1 MIDIQKVE
9 LPRSPGIYKFIN
21 QRKEIIYVGKSKDLS
36 KRVKSYFQKNI
47 ANRKI
52 KNLVN
57 EVSDIKFIIS
67 DSEHDAL
74 LLENS
79 LIKKNKPKYNILLR
93 DDKTYPWICIKNER
107 FPRVFL
113 TRKVIK
119 DGSDYFGPYTN
130 VKVINK
136 LLNVIKA
143 LYPIRS
149 DNYNF
154 TQKQI
159 NDKDND
165 IYLKCHNKNGMTLIL
180 GFKNYPIQE
189 EESFITEEDYLKNIN
204 YAKDILNGKFDDIRK
219 RLNKEMID
227 NSKKL
232 KFEESQSI
240 KEKIQL
246 LENYRSKSIIVN
258 DKKNNLDVIGI
269 VDDEDFYFI
278 NYMKIMNGT
287 VISSDSFKFR
297 KKIKDIS
304 ELRQIVFNIRSKYN
318 SHKNEIVSNIKMDE
332 ILGENVATYVPR
344 RGEKKKLIDMSIKN
358 ILFFKKN
365 LYNEKKER
373 KSKRLAVLIEL
384 KNKLNLKNIPFHI
397 ECYDISNIQ
406 GSNTV
411 ASLVTFQDGY
421 PNKKEYRRYKIKD
434 INKPDDFE
442 SMKQVISRRYKRVI
456 DENLSFP
463 DLIIIDGGKGQL
475 SSACEALK
483 ELNIYNK
490 TNIIGLAKKLEEVY
504 FPNDSMPILLN
515 KKSYYLKLL
524 QQIRNEAHRFA
535 INYHKDLRSKN
546 FLKSG
551 IESIR
556 GIGEKT
562 RLKLINKF
570 GSIAGIKKANKKDL
584 EDTIGQKKT
593 ADILKILGRIVM
605 LIFPQIGFPFH
616 QILLNLEAC
625 HYPLFS

>member
-21 QRKEIIYVGKSKDLS
+21 QKKEIIYVGKSKDLS

-57 EVSDIKFIIS
+57 EVSEIKFIIS

-332 ILGENVATYVPR
+332 ILGENVVTYVPR

-593 ADILKILGRIVM
+593 ADILRY
-605 LIFPQIGFPFH
+605 
-616 QILLNLEAC
+616 LEE
-625 HYPLFS
+625 

>member
-189 EESFITEEDYLKNIN
+189 DESFITEEDYLKNIN

-434 INKPDDFE
+434 IKKPDDFE

-456 DENLSFP
+456 DESLSFP

-584 EDTIGQKKT
+584 EDSIGQKKA
-593 ADILKILGRIVM
+593 ADILRY
-605 LIFPQIGFPFH
+605 
-616 QILLNLEAC
+616 LEE
-625 HYPLFS
+625 

>member
-246 LENYRSKSIIVN
+246 LENYRAKSIIVN

-332 ILGENVATYVPR
+332 ILGENVVTYVPR

-593 ADILKILGRIVM
+593 ADILRY
-605 LIFPQIGFPFH
+605 
-616 QILLNLEAC
+616 LEE
-625 HYPLFS
+625 Y

>member
-189 EESFITEEDYLKNIN
+189 EESFITEEDYLRNIN

-332 ILGENVATYVPR
+332 ILGENVVTYVPR

-411 ASLVTFQDGY
+411 ASLFTFQDGY

-551 IESIR
+551 IESIT

-593 ADILKILGRIVM
+593 VDILRY
-605 LIFPQIGFPFH
+605 
-616 QILLNLEAC
+616 LEE
-625 HYPLFS
+625 

>member
-21 QRKEIIYVGKSKDLS
+21 QKKEIIYVGKSKDLS

-113 TRKVIK
+113 TRKVIT

-165 IYLKCHNKNGMTLIL
+165 IYLKCHKKNGITLIL

-551 IESIR
+551 IESIK

-562 RLKLINKF
+562 RVKLINKF
-570 GSIAGIKKANKKDL
+570 GSIAGIKKANKKHLEYIIPTDWLPIPSDL
-584 EDTIGQKKT
+584 AQ
-593 ADILKILGRIVM
+593 
-605 LIFPQIGFPFH
+605 P
-616 QILLNLEAC
+616 
-625 HYPLFS
+625 

>member
-21 QRKEIIYVGKSKDLS
+21 QKKEIIYVGKSKDLS

-189 EESFITEEDYLKNIN
+189 DESFITEEDYLKNIN

-318 SHKNEIVSNIKMDE
+318 SHKNEIISNIKMDK
-332 ILGENVATYVPR
+332 ILGENVVTSVPR

-515 KKSYYLKLL
+515 KKSYYLKIL

-551 IESIR
+551 IESIG

-593 ADILKILGRIVM
+593 ADILRY
-605 LIFPQIGFPFH
+605 
-616 QILLNLEAC
+616 LEE
-625 HYPLFS
+625 

>member
-1 MIDIQKVE
+1 MINIKKVE

-21 QRKEIIYVGKSKDLS
+21 QKKEIIYVGKSKDLS

-47 ANRKI
+47 GNRKI

-57 EVSDIKFIIS
+57 EVSEIKFIIS

-159 NDKDND
+159 NDKEND
-165 IYLKCHNKNGMTLIL
+165 IYLKCHKKNGMTLIL
-180 GFKNYPIQE
+180 GFKNYPIE
-189 EESFITEEDYLKNIN
+189 EESFITEEDYLRNIN

-219 RLNKEMID
+219 RLNKEMIH

-278 NYMKIMNGT
+278 NYMKIINGI

-304 ELRQIVFNIRSKYN
+304 ELRQIDFNIRSKYN

-332 ILGENVATYVPR
+332 ILGANVVTYVPR

-421 PNKKEYRRYKIKD
+421 PNKKEYRRYKIKY

-570 GSIAGIKKANKKDL
+570 GSIAGIKKANKKDI

-593 ADILKILGRIVM
+593 ADILRY
-605 LIFPQIGFPFH
+605 
-616 QILLNLEAC
+616 LEE
-625 HYPLFS
+625 

>member
-189 EESFITEEDYLKNIN
+189 DESFITEEDYLKNIN

-332 ILGENVATYVPR
+332 ILGENVVTYVPR

-434 INKPDDFE
+434 IDKPDDFE

-570 GSIAGIKKANKKDL
+570 GSIAGIKKATKKDL
-584 EDTIGQKKT
+584 EDSIGQKKA
-593 ADILKILGRIVM
+593 ADILRY
-605 LIFPQIGFPFH
+605 
-616 QILLNLEAC
+616 LEE
-625 HYPLFS
+625 

>member
-21 QRKEIIYVGKSKDLS
+21 QKKEIIYVGKSKDLS

-107 FPRVFL
+107 FPRIFL

-159 NDKDND
+159 NDKEND
-165 IYLKCHNKNGMTLIL
+165 IYLKCHKKNGMTLIL
-180 GFKNYPIQE
+180 GFKNYPIEE
-189 EESFITEEDYLKNIN
+189 EESFITEEDYLRNIN

-278 NYMKIMNGT
+278 NYMKIMSGS

-332 ILGENVATYVPR
+332 ILGENVVTYVPR

-421 PNKKEYRRYKIKD
+421 PNKKDYRRYKIKD

-593 ADILKILGRIVM
+593 ADILRY
-605 LIFPQIGFPFH
+605 
-616 QILLNLEAC
+616 LEE
-625 HYPLFS
+625 

>member
-21 QRKEIIYVGKSKDLS
+21 QKKEIIYVGKSKDLS

-57 EVSDIKFIIS
+57 EVSEIKFIIS

-189 EESFITEEDYLKNIN
+189 EESFITEEDYLRNIN

-332 ILGENVATYVPR
+332 ILGENVVTYVPR

-584 EDTIGQKKT
+584 EDSIGQKKA
-593 ADILKILGRIVM
+593 ADILRY
-605 LIFPQIGFPFH
+605 
-616 QILLNLEAC
+616 LEE
-625 HYPLFS
+625 

>member
-21 QRKEIIYVGKSKDLS
+21 QKKEIIYVGKSKDLS

-113 TRKVIK
+113 TRKVIR

-165 IYLKCHNKNGMTLIL
+165 IYLKCHKKNGMTLIL
-180 GFKNYPIQE
+180 GFKNYPIEE
-189 EESFITEEDYLKNIN
+189 EESFITEEDYLRNIN

-332 ILGENVATYVPR
+332 ILGENVVTYVPR

-551 IESIR
+551 IESIG

-593 ADILKILGRIVM
+593 ADILRY
-605 LIFPQIGFPFH
+605 
-616 QILLNLEAC
+616 LEE
-625 HYPLFS
+625 

>member
-189 EESFITEEDYLKNIN
+189 EESFITEEDYLRNIN

-584 EDTIGQKKT
+584 EDSIGQKKA
-593 ADILKILGRIVM
+593 ADILKY
-605 LIFPQIGFPFH
+605 
-616 QILLNLEAC
+616 LEE
-625 HYPLFS
+625 

>member
-258 DKKNNLDVIGI
+258 DKKNNFDVIGI

-318 SHKNEIVSNIKMDE
+318 SHKNEIVSNINMDE
-332 ILGENVATYVPR
+332 ILGENVVTYVPR

-570 GSIAGIKKANKKDL
+570 GSIAGIKKATKKDL
-584 EDTIGQKKT
+584 EDSIGQKKA
-593 ADILKILGRIVM
+593 ADILRY
-605 LIFPQIGFPFH
+605 
-616 QILLNLEAC
+616 LEE
-625 HYPLFS
+625 

>member
-332 ILGENVATYVPR
+332 ILGENVVTYVPR

-551 IESIR
+551 IESIK

-593 ADILKILGRIVM
+593 ADILRY
-605 LIFPQIGFPFH
+605 
-616 QILLNLEAC
+616 LEE
-625 HYPLFS
+625 

>member
-21 QRKEIIYVGKSKDLS
+21 QKKEIIYVGKSKDLS

-149 DNYNF
+149 DNYNL

-165 IYLKCHNKNGMTLIL
+165 IYLKCHKKNGMTLIL
-180 GFKNYPIQE
+180 GFKNYPIEE

-332 ILGENVATYVPR
+332 ILGENVVTYVPR

-551 IESIR
+551 IESIG

-593 ADILKILGRIVM
+593 ADILRY
-605 LIFPQIGFPFH
+605 
-616 QILLNLEAC
+616 LEE
-625 HYPLFS
+625 

>member
-227 NSKKL
+227 NSNKL

-332 ILGENVATYVPR
+332 ILGENVVTYVPR

-593 ADILKILGRIVM
+593 ADILRY
-605 LIFPQIGFPFH
+605 
-616 QILLNLEAC
+616 LEE
-625 HYPLFS
+625 

>member
-21 QRKEIIYVGKSKDLS
+21 QKKEIIYVGKSKDLS

-332 ILGENVATYVPR
+332 ILGENVVTYVPR

-434 INKPDDFE
+434 IDKPDDFE

-551 IESIR
+551 IESIK

-593 ADILKILGRIVM
+593 ADILRY
-605 LIFPQIGFPFH
+605 
-616 QILLNLEAC
+616 LEE
-625 HYPLFS
+625 

>member
-21 QRKEIIYVGKSKDLS
+21 QKKEIIYVGKSKDLS

-136 LLNVIKA
+136 LLNVIKV

-165 IYLKCHNKNGMTLIL
+165 IYLKCHKKNGMTLIL
-180 GFKNYPIQE
+180 GFKNYPIEE
-189 EESFITEEDYLKNIN
+189 EESFITEDDYLRNIN

-227 NSKKL
+227 NSNKL

-318 SHKNEIVSNIKMDE
+318 SHKNEIISNIKMGE
-332 ILGENVATYVPR
+332 ILGESVVTYVPR

-551 IESIR
+551 IESIK

-593 ADILKILGRIVM
+593 ADILRY
-605 LIFPQIGFPFH
+605 
-616 QILLNLEAC
+616 LEE
-625 HYPLFS
+625 

>member
-189 EESFITEEDYLKNIN
+189 DESFITEEDYLKNIN

-332 ILGENVATYVPR
+332 ILGENVVTYVPR

-593 ADILKILGRIVM
+593 ADILRY
-605 LIFPQIGFPFH
+605 
-616 QILLNLEAC
+616 LEEKKC
-625 HYPLFS
+625 

>member
-21 QRKEIIYVGKSKDLS
+21 QKKEIIYVGKSKDLS

-159 NDKDND
+159 NDKEND
-165 IYLKCHNKNGMTLIL
+165 IYLKCHKKNGMTLIL
-180 GFKNYPIQE
+180 GFKNYPIEE
-189 EESFITEEDYLKNIN
+189 EESFITEEDYLRNIN

-332 ILGENVATYVPR
+332 ILGENVVTYVPR

-551 IESIR
+551 IESIG

-593 ADILKILGRIVM
+593 ADILRY
-605 LIFPQIGFPFH
+605 
-616 QILLNLEAC
+616 LEE
-625 HYPLFS
+625 

>member
-189 EESFITEEDYLKNIN
+189 DESFITEEDYLKNIN

-332 ILGENVATYVPR
+332 ILGENVVTYVPR

-434 INKPDDFE
+434 IVKPDDFE

-593 ADILKILGRIVM
+593 ADILRY
-605 LIFPQIGFPFH
+605 
-616 QILLNLEAC
+616 LEE
-625 HYPLFS
+625 

>member
-21 QRKEIIYVGKSKDLS
+21 QKKEIIYVGKSKDLS

-189 EESFITEEDYLKNIN
+189 DESFITEEDYLKNIN

-332 ILGENVATYVPR
+332 ILGENVVTYVPR

-593 ADILKILGRIVM
+593 ADILRY
-605 LIFPQIGFPFH
+605 
-616 QILLNLEAC
+616 LEE
-625 HYPLFS
+625 

>member
-227 NSKKL
+227 NSNKL

-332 ILGENVATYVPR
+332 ILGENVVTYVPR

-584 EDTIGQKKT
+584 EDSIGQKKA
-593 ADILKILGRIVM
+593 ADILRY
-605 LIFPQIGFPFH
+605 
-616 QILLNLEAC
+616 LEE
-625 HYPLFS
+625 

>member
-189 EESFITEEDYLKNIN
+189 DESFITEEDYLKNIN

-227 NSKKL
+227 NSNKL

-332 ILGENVATYVPR
+332 ILGENVVTYVPR
-344 RGEKKKLIDMSIKN
+344 RGERKKLIDMSIKN

-365 LYNEKKER
+365 LYNENKER

-584 EDTIGQKKT
+584 EDSIGQKKA
-593 ADILKILGRIVM
+593 ADILRY
-605 LIFPQIGFPFH
+605 
-616 QILLNLEAC
+616 LEE
-625 HYPLFS
+625 

>member
-189 EESFITEEDYLKNIN
+189 EESSITEEDYLKNIN

-332 ILGENVATYVPR
+332 ILGENVVTYVPR

-570 GSIAGIKKANKKDL
+570 GSIAGIKKATKKDL
-584 EDTIGQKKT
+584 EDSIGQKKA
-593 ADILKILGRIVM
+593 ADILRY
-605 LIFPQIGFPFH
+605 
-616 QILLNLEAC
+616 LEE
-625 HYPLFS
+625 

>member
-9 LPRSPGIYKFIN
+9 LPRSPGIYKFVN
-21 QRKEIIYVGKSKDLS
+21 QKKEIIYVGKSKDLS

-165 IYLKCHNKNGMTLIL
+165 IYLKCHKKNGMTLIL
-180 GFKNYPIQE
+180 GFKNYPIDE

-246 LENYRSKSIIVN
+246 LENYRSRSIIVN

-332 ILGENVATYVPR
+332 ILGKNVVTYIPR

-593 ADILKILGRIVM
+593 ADILRY
-605 LIFPQIGFPFH
+605 
-616 QILLNLEAC
+616 LEE
-625 HYPLFS
+625 

>member
-21 QRKEIIYVGKSKDLS
+21 QKKEIIYVGKSKDLS

-165 IYLKCHNKNGMTLIL
+165 IYLKCHKKNGMTLIL
-180 GFKNYPIQE
+180 GFKNYPIEE
-189 EESFITEEDYLKNIN
+189 EESFITEEDYLRNIN

-332 ILGENVATYVPR
+332 ILGENVVTYVPR

-515 KKSYYLKLL
+515 KKSYYLKIL

-593 ADILKILGRIVM
+593 ADILRY
-605 LIFPQIGFPFH
+605 
-616 QILLNLEAC
+616 LEE
-625 HYPLFS
+625 

>member
-1 MIDIQKVE
+1 MINIKKVE

-21 QRKEIIYVGKSKDLS
+21 QKKEIIYVGKSKDLS

-47 ANRKI
+47 GNRKI

-57 EVSDIKFIIS
+57 EVSEIKFIIS

-159 NDKDND
+159 NDKEND
-165 IYLKCHNKNGMTLIL
+165 IYLKCHKKNGMTLIL
-180 GFKNYPIQE
+180 GFKNYPIE
-189 EESFITEEDYLKNIN
+189 EESFITEEDYLRNIN

-219 RLNKEMID
+219 RLNKEMIH

-287 VISSDSFKFR
+287 IISSDSFKFR

-332 ILGENVATYVPR
+332 ILGANVVTYVPR

-421 PNKKEYRRYKIKD
+421 PNKKEYRRYKIKY

-570 GSIAGIKKANKKDL
+570 GSIAGIKKANKKDI

-593 ADILKILGRIVM
+593 ADILRY
-605 LIFPQIGFPFH
+605 
-616 QILLNLEAC
+616 LEE
-625 HYPLFS
+625 

>member
-36 KRVKSYFQKNI
+36 KRVKSYFQKNT

-332 ILGENVATYVPR
+332 ILGENVVTYVPR

-593 ADILKILGRIVM
+593 ADILRY
-605 LIFPQIGFPFH
+605 
-616 QILLNLEAC
+616 LEE
-625 HYPLFS
+625 

>member
-21 QRKEIIYVGKSKDLS
+21 QKKEIIYVGKSKDLS

-149 DNYNF
+149 DNYNL

-165 IYLKCHNKNGMTLIL
+165 IYLKCHKKNGMTLIL
-180 GFKNYPIQE
+180 GFKNYPIEE
-189 EESFITEEDYLKNIN
+189 EESFITEEDYLRNIN

-269 VDDEDFYFI
+269 VDNEGFYFI

-332 ILGENVATYVPR
+332 ILGENVVTYVPR

-515 KKSYYLKLL
+515 KKSYYLKIL

-551 IESIR
+551 IESIG

-593 ADILKILGRIVM
+593 ADILRY
-605 LIFPQIGFPFH
+605 
-616 QILLNLEAC
+616 LEE
-625 HYPLFS
+625 

>member
-180 GFKNYPIQE
+180 GFKNYPIEE
-189 EESFITEEDYLKNIN
+189 EESFITEEDYLRNIN

-332 ILGENVATYVPR
+332 ILGENVVTYVPR

-434 INKPDDFE
+434 IDKPDDFE

-570 GSIAGIKKANKKDL
+570 GSIAGIKKATKKDL
-584 EDTIGQKKT
+584 EDSIGQKKA
-593 ADILKILGRIVM
+593 ADILRY
-605 LIFPQIGFPFH
+605 
-616 QILLNLEAC
+616 LEE
-625 HYPLFS
+625 

>member
-21 QRKEIIYVGKSKDLS
+21 QKKEIIYVGKSKDLS

-113 TRKVIK
+113 TRKVIT

-189 EESFITEEDYLKNIN
+189 DESFITEEDYLKNIN

-332 ILGENVATYVPR
+332 ILGENVVTYVPR

-551 IESIR
+551 IESIK

-593 ADILKILGRIVM
+593 ADILRY
-605 LIFPQIGFPFH
+605 
-616 QILLNLEAC
+616 LEE
-625 HYPLFS
+625 

>member
-149 DNYNF
+149 DNYNL

-332 ILGENVATYVPR
+332 ILGENVVTYVPR

-593 ADILKILGRIVM
+593 ADILRY
-605 LIFPQIGFPFH
+605 
-616 QILLNLEAC
+616 LEE
-625 HYPLFS
+625 

>member
-332 ILGENVATYVPR
+332 ILGENVVTYVPR

-434 INKPDDFE
+434 IDKPDDFE

-551 IESIR
+551 IESIT

-584 EDTIGQKKT
+584 EDTIGQKKA
-593 ADILKILGRIVM
+593 ADILRY
-605 LIFPQIGFPFH
+605 
-616 QILLNLEAC
+616 LEE
-625 HYPLFS
+625 

>member
-189 EESFITEEDYLKNIN
+189 DESFITEEDYLKNIN

-551 IESIR
+551 IESIT

-584 EDTIGQKKT
+584 EDTIGQKKA
-593 ADILKILGRIVM
+593 ADILRY
-605 LIFPQIGFPFH
+605 
-616 QILLNLEAC
+616 LEE
-625 HYPLFS
+625 

>member
-189 EESFITEEDYLKNIN
+189 DESFITEEDYLKNIN

-332 ILGENVATYVPR
+332 ILGENVVTYVPR

-515 KKSYYLKLL
+515 KKSYYLKIL

-551 IESIR
+551 IESIT

-593 ADILKILGRIVM
+593 ADILRY
-605 LIFPQIGFPFH
+605 
-616 QILLNLEAC
+616 LEE
-625 HYPLFS
+625 